1 MSNIAIIV
9 PTWNNVPYLYRCL
22 ESLYR
27 FTPEPAWRLLV
38 IDNGSTDDTPEY
50 LEEKIEW
57 VKSSGSANFLQVIR
71 NEENLGFIRAT
82 NQGLQQLHA
91 GEHALL
97 LNDDTQLVDP
107 HWLARLAANLRDE
120 VGAVGP
126 VSNFVMGLQS
136 MSYSDRLPSAHFTNL
151 LIGFCMLLRAD
162 AVARVGLLDER
173 FGLGGND
180 DLDYCI
186 RLSEAGFALRVERSA
201 FVFHY
206 GAKSISRIGGYSKVE
221 PATRKMLI
229 EKWGQ
234 TRVEPLFQLTPD
246 IAAAYLNPSSF
257 AS

>member
-1 MSNIAIIV
+1 MKIAIII
-9 PTWNNVPYLYRCL
+9 PTWNNVPYLYRCI
-22 ESLYR
+22 ESLYH
-27 FTPEPAWRLLV
+27 FTEGPAWRLLV

-50 LEEKIEW
+50 LQEKLEW
-57 VKSSGSANFLQVIR
+57 VTTSGSPNSLHILR

-82 NQGLQQLHA
+82 NQGLYELRA
-91 GEHALL
+91 DEHALL

-107 HWLARLAANLRDE
+107 FWLARLAENLRDD

-136 MSYSDRLPSAHFTNL
+136 MSYSDRLPRAHFTNL

-162 AVARVGLLDER
+162 AVARVGFLDER

-186 RLSEAGFALRVERSA
+186 RLNQAGFALRVERSA

-206 GAKSISRIGGYSKVE
+206 GAKSISRIGGYAQIE
-221 PATRKMLI
+221 PATRQTLV

-234 TRVEPLFQLTPD
+234 ARVDQLFQLTPD
-246 IAAAYLNPSSF
+246 IAAAYLNPSSL
-257 AS
+257 AR